1 VKGACLPLIPPALFS
16 CCPSSPRP
24 PFNPHGEK
32 GKGGVRMRAG
42 GARTGGGVSPAR
54 VSVCIRPA
62 HAEARRRG
70 DGERGS
76 YKDRWMGLHPSP
88 DAGALCDTA
97 DPDDGQRI

>member
-1 VKGACLPLIPPALFS
+1 MIAVLTKIGLVGQGCTRHRKRTPCA
-16 CCPSSPRP
+16 PSLR
-24 PFNPHGEK
+24 
-32 GKGGVRMRAG
+32 VL
-42 GARTGGGVSPAR
+42 R

-97 DPDDGQRI
+97 DLDDGQRI